1 MFVLILFPYALIQ
14 DSLSEKKHENETPES
29 TSESIEVSTDHNTN
43 SHTLCPHYFDMEI
56 YFHIQA
62 TSPNDEEKNEAA
74 EAKEMS
80 DSSQSIAVSA
90 DDHNSDSPT

>member
-14 DSLSEKKHENETPES
+14 DSLSDKKRENETPES
-29 TSESIEVSTDHNTN
+29 TSESIEVSNDHNTN
-43 SHTLCPHYFDMEI
+43 SHTLCPHYFDMDT

-74 EAKEMS
+74 EAKETS
-80 DSSQSIAVSA
+80 DSSQSIAVSV
-90 DDHNSDSPT
+90 DDNNSDSPT